1 LAASGGGVIDSPA
14 PLLAG
19 LAGALGVAGAWEA
32 LAAVEQAAVVRG
44 AARLLAPLRAAGR
57 EGREPTAPERRR
69 LALLGA
75 ATLLAGGW
83 LLAGP
88 PIGIAAAAA
97 GPWLVGRLVAARRA
111 CWRAELGRDAPGVAR
126 ALADA
131 LAGGHAIRGAIVAVA
146 TGGGVGGAAA
156 AELRDA
162 AHAFELG
169 ERTEVVLERLRRRA
183 EDARWDTIVAAMLLQ
198 REAGGD
204 LARLLRTIAA
214 AQEDAARV
222 EADARSLT
230 AQARFTAWLVTLLP
244 AGAAVLAELA
254 QPGYVVSLAR
264 RPLTAVLVVVAI
276 ACQVV
281 AGILVRR
288 IARLEG
294 T

>member
-1 LAASGGGVIDSPA
+1 MIDSPA
-14 PLLAG
+14 PLVAG
-19 LAGALGVAGAWEA
+19 LGGALAVAGAWEA
-32 LAAVEQAAVVRG
+32 LAAVEQAAVVR
-44 AARLLAPLRAAGR
+44 AAGRLLAPLRAAGR
-57 EGREPTAPERRR
+57 DGRAPTAPERRR

-88 PIGIAAAAA
+88 PIGLGLAAA

-111 CWRAELGRDAPGVAR
+111 RWRAELGRAAPAVAR

-131 LAGGHAIRGAIVAVA
+131 LAGGHAIRGAIAAA
-146 TGGGVGGAAA
+146 TTAGGIGGAAGA
-156 AELRDA
+156 QLRDA
-162 AHAFELG
+162 ARAFELG
-169 ERTEVVLERLRRRA
+169 ERTEVVLEWLRRRA
-183 EDARWDTIVAAMLLQ
+183 GDPRWDTIVAAILLQ

-204 LARLLRTIAA
+204 LAGLLRTIAA

-244 AGAAVLAELA
+244 AGAALLAELG
-254 QPGYVVSLAR
+254 QPGYLVSLAR
-264 RPLTAVLVVVAI
+264 RPLTAALVVLAI
-276 ACQVV
+276 ACQVA

-294 T
+294 P